1 MLCSSKTN
9 HRPDQALRRKLV
21 CLSYS
26 LLALAAAVILFMVYP
41 EYFTVLILVML
52 FLISLCLIL
61 TIQTIYSGEEAM
73 SYGGFA
79 NEILRNEFI
88 VQRIDNAEGKAVIEN
103 EPSRDLFKGRTV
115 LEFLEQHLA
124 KDSGNQTAF
133 YRLKNGCENFISEK
147 VSLSLVLHQEENR
160 IFNEEE
166 WFEISVR
173 PISLK
178 KADIFDGPFS
188 IKAIRKDTY
197 LFWNIQDITADRNM
211 QEVYRFERRSL
222 HDFLD
227 YLPVG
232 LYITDKDNIFEYC
245 NHAFSNLIGFNREE
259 LPGRSLSEFL
269 SANTAIPPRNFL
281 WHGSLHFI
289 TREKKVLECLAY
301 HESFRE
307 NNELKT
313 RGVIIKDIPGEA
325 DLHKAL
331 DTAADK
337 IGWLFDHAPVGII
350 FCDSDG
356 RIHESNHLAETFIG
370 PRKETEDT
378 IFEHIKAEDRDRAR
392 TEFAAVCRCEKN
404 ASSLEVHLTEGSSA
418 GIALLH
424 LCPMRKYYAV
434 SADAAD
440 GAVVYLVDATQQKKL
455 EQQFIQ
461 AQKNQALGQLA
472 GGVAHDFNN
481 LLTALIGY
489 CDLLLQR
496 HGVGDPSFGDLMQIK
511 HNANRAAGLVKQIL
525 AYARQQPIQPKLLD
539 ITENF
544 AELSNLLK
552 RTLGEQITLK
562 FYHGSDLGM
571 IHIDPTQFT
580 QIILNLAI
588 NAKDAM
594 NGSGTLSITSRV
606 ENILEDFAF
615 GADMIKAGEYIAVD
629 VADTGCGIPPENLG
643 HIFEPF
649 FSTKKNV
656 AGSGT
661 GLGLSQVY
669 GIIRQNNGFI
679 RVDSQVGRGT
689 TFSIYLPR
697 QEAGADTA
705 SSDENGQDIFTN
717 KDGTPVLTVQ
727 EKISGPLS
735 VDEKMIMGMNLSTFT
750 REYETPHKEIE
761 NTRILFV
768 DDEDSLRT
776 FALRALKKKG
786 YDVVGCNSAENAL
799 DYIKEDKNFD
809 LMITDMVMPGLN
821 GAELSEQV
829 KQQIPGIKIILASG
843 YSEEIVK
850 QEVENFDEFEFL
862 TKPFSLSDLTAKV
875 FDVLNK

>member
-1 MLCSSKTN
+1 M
-9 HRPDQALRRKLV
+9 
-21 CLSYS
+21 
-26 LLALAAAVILFMVYP
+26 
-41 EYFTVLILVML
+41 
-52 FLISLCLIL
+52 
-61 TIQTIYSGEEAM
+61 
-73 SYGGFA
+73 
-79 NEILRNEFI
+79 
-88 VQRIDNAEGKAVIEN
+88 
-103 EPSRDLFKGRTV
+103 
-115 LEFLEQHLA
+115 
-124 KDSGNQTAF
+124 
-133 YRLKNGCENFISEK
+133 
-147 VSLSLVLHQEENR
+147 
-160 IFNEEE
+160 
-166 WFEISVR
+166 
-173 PISLK
+173 
-178 KADIFDGPFS
+178 
-188 IKAIRKDTY
+188 
-197 LFWNIQDITADRNM
+197 
-211 QEVYRFERRSL
+211 
-222 HDFLD
+222 
-227 YLPVG
+227 
-232 LYITDKDNIFEYC
+232 
-245 NHAFSNLIGFNREE
+245 
-259 LPGRSLSEFL
+259 
-269 SANTAIPPRNFL
+269 
-281 WHGSLHFI
+281 
-289 TREKKVLECLAY
+289 
-301 HESFRE
+301 
-307 NNELKT
+307 
-313 RGVIIKDIPGEA
+313 
-325 DLHKAL
+325 
-331 DTAADK
+331 
-337 IGWLFDHAPVGII
+337 
-350 FCDSDG
+350 
-356 RIHESNHLAETFIG
+356 
-370 PRKETEDT
+370 
-378 IFEHIKAEDRDRAR
+378 
-392 TEFAAVCRCEKN
+392 
-404 ASSLEVHLTEGSSA
+404 
-418 GIALLH
+418 
-424 LCPMRKYYAV
+424 
-434 SADAAD
+434 
-440 GAVVYLVDATQQKKL
+440 YLVDATQQKKL

-606 ENILEDFAF
+606 ENILEDFAV
-615 GADMIKAGEYIAVD
+615 GADMIIAGEYIAVD
-629 VADTGCGIPPENLG
+629 VADTGCGIRPENLG

-705 SSDENGQDIFTN
+705 ASDENGQDVFTN

-821 GAELSEQV
+821 GAELSERV

>member
-1 MLCSSKTN
+1 M
-9 HRPDQALRRKLV
+9 
-21 CLSYS
+21 
-26 LLALAAAVILFMVYP
+26 
-41 EYFTVLILVML
+41 
-52 FLISLCLIL
+52 
-61 TIQTIYSGEEAM
+61 
-73 SYGGFA
+73 
-79 NEILRNEFI
+79 
-88 VQRIDNAEGKAVIEN
+88 
-103 EPSRDLFKGRTV
+103 
-115 LEFLEQHLA
+115 
-124 KDSGNQTAF
+124 
-133 YRLKNGCENFISEK
+133 
-147 VSLSLVLHQEENR
+147 
-160 IFNEEE
+160 
-166 WFEISVR
+166 
-173 PISLK
+173 
-178 KADIFDGPFS
+178 
-188 IKAIRKDTY
+188 
-197 LFWNIQDITADRNM
+197 
-211 QEVYRFERRSL
+211 
-222 HDFLD
+222 
-227 YLPVG
+227 
-232 LYITDKDNIFEYC
+232 
-245 NHAFSNLIGFNREE
+245 
-259 LPGRSLSEFL
+259 
-269 SANTAIPPRNFL
+269 
-281 WHGSLHFI
+281 
-289 TREKKVLECLAY
+289 
-301 HESFRE
+301 
-307 NNELKT
+307 
-313 RGVIIKDIPGEA
+313 
-325 DLHKAL
+325 
-331 DTAADK
+331 
-337 IGWLFDHAPVGII
+337 
-350 FCDSDG
+350 
-356 RIHESNHLAETFIG
+356 
-370 PRKETEDT
+370 
-378 IFEHIKAEDRDRAR
+378 
-392 TEFAAVCRCEKN
+392 
-404 ASSLEVHLTEGSSA
+404 
-418 GIALLH
+418 
-424 LCPMRKYYAV
+424 
-434 SADAAD
+434 
-440 GAVVYLVDATQQKKL
+440 YLVDATQQKKL

-821 GAELSEQV
+821 GAELSERV

>member
-9 HRPDQALRRKLV
+9 HRPDKALRRKLV
-21 CLSYS
+21 SLSYA

-41 EYFTVLILVML
+41 EHFMLLTLVML
-52 FLISLCLIL
+52 CLISLCLIL
-61 TIQTIYSGEEAM
+61 TIQTIYNGEEAM

-79 NEILRNEFI
+79 NEVLRSEFKLC
-88 VQRIDNAEGKAVIEN
+88 RIDNAQGKAVIEN
-103 EPSRDLFKGRTV
+103 DPAKELFKGCNV
-115 LEFLEQHLA
+115 LDFIEQHLSP
-124 KDSGNQTAF
+124 DSGNATAL
-133 YRLKNGCENFISEK
+133 YRLKSGCQNLVPEK
-147 VSLSLVLHQEENR
+147 VSLSLVLHREENR

-166 WFEISVR
+166 WFEVSVR
-173 PISLK
+173 PIYLK
-178 KADIFDGPFS
+178 KTDIFDGPFS

-197 LFWNIQDITADRNM
+197 LFWNIEDITAERNM
-211 QEVYRFERRSL
+211 QEVYRLERRSL

-245 NHAFSNLIGFNREE
+245 NLAFSNLIGLTREE
-259 LPGRSLSEFL
+259 LIGKGLAEFL
-269 SANTAIPPRNFL
+269 SVNTPIPPRNFL
-281 WHGSLHFI
+281 WHGNLHFL
-289 TREKKVLECLAY
+289 TRDKKVLECLAY

-313 RGVIIKDIPGEA
+313 RGVIIKDIPGDEE
-325 DLHKAL
+325 LHHAL
-331 DTAADK
+331 ETSTDK
-337 IGWLFDHAPVGII
+337 IGWLFEHAPVGII
-350 FCDSDG
+350 FCDSQG
-356 RIHESNHLAETFIG
+356 KIIETNALATTFVG
-370 PRKETEDT
+370 PDASEKSLFSYIKEEDCA
-378 IFEHIKAEDRDRAR
+378 KAKE
-392 TEFAAVCRCEKN
+392 EYNAVSTGKKTS
-404 ASSLEVHLTEGSSA
+404 ASLEVKLLPQAQAS
-418 GIALLH
+418 IALLH
-424 LCPMRKYYAV
+424 LCPMHKYYM
-434 SADAAD
+434 SPTDKPQ
-440 GAVVYLVDATQQKKL
+440 GIVVYLVDATQQKKL

-496 HGVGDPSFGDLMQIK
+496 HGVGDPSFADLMQIK

-539 ITENF
+539 VTENF

-552 RTLGEQITLK
+552 RTLGEQIALQ
-562 FYHGSDLGM
+562 FYHGNDLGM

-594 NGSGTLSITSRV
+594 NGNGKLSITSRV
-606 ENILEDFAF
+606 ENILEDFTF
-615 GADMIKAGEYIAVD
+615 GADIIKAGEYVAID
-629 VADTGCGIPPENLG
+629 VTDTGCGIPPENLG

-656 AGSGT
+656 TGSGT

-679 RVDSQVGRGT
+679 RVESQVGKGT
-689 TFSIYLPR
+689 TFSVYLPR
-697 QEAGADTA
+697 QEAGSDTLA
-705 SSDENGQDIFTN
+705 APEDGHDIFTD
-717 KDGTPVLTVQ
+717 KDGTPVLKVQ
-727 EKISGPLS
+727 EKITGPLS

-786 YDVVGCNSAENAL
+786 YDVIGCNSAENAL

-809 LMITDMVMPGLN
+809 LMITDMVMPGMN
-821 GAELSEQV
+821 GAELSKQV
-829 KQQIPGIKIILASG
+829 KSLIPGIKIILASG

-850 QEVENFDEFEFL
+850 QEVENFEEFEFL